1 MTKRF
6 RQGQILKLIRTRK
19 ILTQEELARALKE
32 ADVDATQVTLSRDI
46 RELGLVKTSEGY
58 RQMGREHA
66 RIEFSLLAAEFL
78 EDVRCAQNQIV
89 LRTSPGHANSVA
101 VALDGEQWPE
111 VLGTIAGDDTIL
123 VICRDSATAEEVQT
137 KIRLRAFAERGTT

>member
-6 RQGQILKLIRTRK
+6 RQGQIFKLIRGQK
-19 ILTQEELARALKE
+19 IFTQDDLAHALKE
-32 ADVDATQVTLSRDI
+32 AGVDATQVTLSRDI
-46 RELGLVKTSEGY
+46 RELGLVKTADGY
-58 RQMGREHA
+58 REMGREHS

-78 EDVRCAQNQIV
+78 EDVRSAQNQIV

-123 VICRDSATAEEVQT
+123 VICPDSLTAEEVVT
-137 KIRLRAFAERGTT
+137 KIKSRAFSDRHTR